1 MEEWLIEQLNGSTRW
16 SAMSSQN
23 MEPRPKRDITTKSVL
38 PAFEAHKGQR
48 DPTAEDMFLAKC

>member
-23 MEPRPKRDITTKSVL
+23 MEPRPKRDITTKSVF

-48 DPTAEDMFLAKC
+48 DPTAEDMF